1 MPSSTLNGDEFE
13 GSVKVKLG
21 AMVLTYRGT
30 ARIVERDEAAHRAV
44 IEAAAKESRGA
55 GTAKANVIA
64 SLHARGIRPRS
75 RSSPSCTS
83 PVSRPSSVAAS
94 WQTSPSG

>member
-1 MPSSTLNGDEFE
+1 MPGAKLDAIDGEKFE

-30 ARIVERDEAAHRAV
+30 AKIVERDEAAHRAV

-64 SLHARGIRPRS
+64 SLHARGD
-75 RSSPSCTS
+75 
-83 PVSRPSSVAAS
+83 
-94 WQTSPSG
+94 QTEVEVVTELHVTG